1 MKSQVIAALLAS
13 TSAVKLGDAPPHF
26 SEPTWQQTWPSAA
39 GFVQMSACQRFQRHG
54 VSCGSPADINLF
66 ATGMNGDEDL
76 GQDITMKGQKFHYAQ
91 GVPANSTGA
100 FATPANA
107 TGAFATPANATG
119 AFATPANATGAFA
132 TPVNATGA
140 FATPANATGAF
151 ATPANA
157 TGAFATPANS
167 TTSLFATGMNGDED
181 LGQDITMKGQKFHYA
196 QGDEA
201 TCPKCGKEGCSGK
214 CTTGLSQEVC
224 ECGANGCTGCS
235 NNFKEGLAQIQ
246 CGPNEKKQEGANG
259 LIECGPADKKKKEE
273 GSGLCQGKNCAGCP
287 DCGGQRRRERA
298 PGSDSLMQQA
308 PFPLYE
314 GEPAEKVMIPQ
325 TTWARHHTTY
335 Y

>member
-91 GVPANSTGA
+91 GVPANS
-100 FATPANA
+100 
-107 TGAFATPANATG
+107 
-119 AFATPANATGAFA
+119 
-132 TPVNATGA
+132 TGA